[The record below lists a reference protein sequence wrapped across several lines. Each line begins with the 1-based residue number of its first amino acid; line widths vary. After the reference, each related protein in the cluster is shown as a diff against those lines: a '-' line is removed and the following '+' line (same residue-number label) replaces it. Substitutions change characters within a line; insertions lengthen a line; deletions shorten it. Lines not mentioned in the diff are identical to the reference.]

1 MDKDALN
8 RSIFIFLISAT
19 TIAVQIS
26 LVRIF
31 SVIFWYHFSFLIL
44 SVSLPGLAVGGILVK
59 KYSGALAKTEPD
71 ARLCS
76 GSLLCALL
84 LVFSFFFITNNPF
97 HATNPADSPKTIILF
112 SIFEFIT
119 TSSALMLFFS
129 LIGGI
134 IVFIFQTWQNDLNKY
149 YALNLAGSAAGCLLI
164 VFLLNLAGAVNAIIL
179 LAILFAACAL
189 YISSGRYKKQSNAA
203 IIVIFTLICAL
214 PFTGNLFPLKALQGK
229 PVLQMQEQEFIYND
243 WDSLSRLDIFKHN
256 KEKEDFFGLWGLPKN
271 NKTIIPER
279 LELLTDYL
287 SYSTIL
293 KHNPKPGYYDF
304 LKTLP
309 MYSAYDLAPQKPD
322 VLIIGPG
329 GGMDIRAALEN
340 NVEAIDAVEINASV
354 VKAMKTEFA
363 DYSGNL
369 YNDPHV
375 NLITGDGRQYAETA
389 NKTYDIIQLSGVE
402 TYCATQSGA
411 FTLAENYIF
420 TQEAFGTFL
429 DRLNPKGILTISRW
443 YTPSTDNYPRF
454 TMRLF
459 ALVFDALKAKNI
471 QAPSK
476 NILLYQSE
484 NFAVLLAKKTPFS
497 PKEIETLATIADKN
511 NFTFL
516 YRPDKT
522 IFSAIKFYSY
532 IKADD
537 KEAWIKKYPFNI
549 SPPTDNKPFY
559 FETRKLSSLFSGK
572 NYNSG
577 YSMYDGQTILF
588 MLTFIL
594 TLSIFALGVT
604 SWELRNETKDIKSW
618 FYFFSTGMGF
628 MTAEVTLTQQLIL
641 PLGHPV
647 YALSIVMFSFLFFAG
662 IGSLCSD
669 RLSKKIPAKHFLFTI
684 TAILVVQALT
694 LSPVVQTLTGV
705 NSLAI
710 RIIVTILFL
719 APPSF
724 LMGIAFPCGIRIFSA
739 KQNNTGTGIY
749 WAWSCIGSVLGSVI
763 AVLLAI
769 EFGFAIVL
777 AVAGLWYSLAGLVLP
792 VFNNNE

>member
-1 MDKDALN
+1 LDKDALN
-8 RSIFIFLISAT
+8 RSMFIFLISAA

-44 SVSLPGLAVGGILVK
+44 SVSLTGLAVGGLLVK
-59 KYSGALAKTEPD
+59 KYSGALVKKEPD
-71 ARLCS
+71 ILLCS

-84 LVFSFFFITNNPF
+84 LVFSFLFITNNPF
-97 HATNPADSPKTIILF
+97 HATNPADSSETIILF
-112 SIFEFIT
+112 SIVEFIT

-129 LIGGI
+129 LTGGI

-179 LAILFAACAL
+179 LAVLFAACAL
-189 YISSGRYKKQSNAA
+189 YISSGRYKKLSNTAVV
-203 IIVIFTLICAL
+203 IIITLICLL

-229 PVLQMQEQEFIYND
+229 PVLQMQEQEFIYKD

-279 LELLTDYL
+279 LGLLTDYL

-340 NVEAIDAVEINASV
+340 NADDIDAVEINASV

-363 DYSGNL
+363 EYSGNL
-369 YNDPHV
+369 YNGPDV
-375 NLITGDGRQYAETA
+375 NLITGDGRQYAETS
-389 NKTYDIIQLSGVE
+389 NRTYDIIQLSGVE

-420 TQEAFGTFL
+420 TREAFSTFL
-429 DRLNPKGILTISRW
+429 DRLNPEGILTISRW

-454 TMRLF
+454 TLRLF
-459 ALVFDALKAKNI
+459 ALVFEALKAKNI
-471 QAPSK
+471 LTSSK
-476 NILLYQSE
+476 NILLYPSE

-497 PKEIETLATIADKN
+497 QKEIDTLATYADKN
-511 NFTFL
+511 NATFL

-537 KEAWIKKYPFNI
+537 KAAWIEKYPFNI

-588 MLTFIL
+588 MLTVIL
-594 TLSIFALGVT
+594 TLSVFVLVAA
-604 SWELRNETKDIKSW
+604 SWKLRVETKDIKSW
-618 FYFFSTGMGF
+618 LYFFSTGMGF

-662 IGSLCSD
+662 IGSLCSG
-669 RLSKKIPAKHFLFTI
+669 LSKKIPAKQFLFIT
-684 TAILVVQALT
+684 TAILVVQAFT
-694 LSPVVQTLTGV
+694 LSPVVQTLTGT

-719 APPSF
+719 ALPSF
-724 LMGIAFPCGIRIFSA
+724 LMGIAFPCGIRIFST
-739 KQNNTGTGIY
+739 KQNNTNTGIY
-749 WAWSCIGSVLGSVI
+749 WAWSCIGSVFGSVI
-763 AVLLAI
+763 ALLLAI
-769 EFGFAIVL
+769 EFGFSVVL
-777 AVAGLWYSLAGLVLP
+777 VVAGLWYFLAGLLLP
-792 VFNNNE
+792 GFVMASQ